1 MAAQRYV
8 ILCPRKTETGG
19 PEALHQL
26 GAALMAAGHQA
37 AMHYVPAR
45 SSNACP
51 PRYLHYGVP
60 VVHDFA
66 DRPDVVVVIPEVMT
80 DWVWRLQH
88 AQRLIWWLSVAFY
101 RERPKKWTKRAK
113 LWLRERLPS
122 QRPYT
127 FQPLPRLKHAY
138 HGEYVRRF
146 LVGKGID
153 DALPLCE
160 YLSPAF
166 LLSEAEVP
174 SAPRG
179 NICLYNPRKG
189 LAFTQRINEACAGAG
204 IEFVPL
210 SGYREDELRAL
221 FASSKLYIDFGEH
234 PGRDR
239 MPREAASC
247 GCIVFTGQRGSA
259 GNPIDVPLPSF
270 YKLDEQQPETLELLR
285 LRLLQVCQAYDE
297 HRQAQADYR
306 QWIRGLPQTFAADV
320 VDVVAAFS
328 AAR

>member
-1 MAAQRYV
+1 MPAPRYV
-8 ILCPRKTETGG
+8 ILCPRNTETGG

-26 GAALMAAGHQA
+26 GAALIAAGHEA
-37 AMHYVPAR
+37 AMHYLPAR
-45 SSNACP
+45 ATNRCP

-60 VVHDFA
+60 VVHQFE

-80 DWVWRLQH
+80 DWVWRLHH

-101 RERPKKWTKRAK
+101 RQRPKKWTKRAK

-122 QRPYT
+122 RRPYT
-127 FQPLPRLKHAY
+127 FQPLPRLKHVY

-146 LVGKGID
+146 LASHGIA

-166 LLSEAEVP
+166 LIEEADVP
-174 SAPRG
+174 AATRRSV
-179 NICLYNPRKG
+179 CLYNPRKG
-189 LAFTQRINEACAGAG
+189 LAFTQQVIAACAGTG

-210 SGYREDELRAL
+210 SGYNEDQLRAL
-221 FASSKLYIDFGEH
+221 FGSSKLYIDFGEH

-239 MPREAASC
+239 MPREAAAC

-259 GNPIDVPLPSF
+259 GNPVDVPLPPF
-270 YKLDEQQPETLELLR
+270 YKLDEQQPETLGLLR
-285 LRLLQVCQAYDE
+285 TRLLQACEAYDE
-297 HRQAQADYR
+297 HRQAQSEYR
-306 QWIRGLPQTFAADV
+306 QWIRRLPQAFAADV
-320 VDVVAAFS
+320 AGVVAAFS
-328 AAR
+328 PAR